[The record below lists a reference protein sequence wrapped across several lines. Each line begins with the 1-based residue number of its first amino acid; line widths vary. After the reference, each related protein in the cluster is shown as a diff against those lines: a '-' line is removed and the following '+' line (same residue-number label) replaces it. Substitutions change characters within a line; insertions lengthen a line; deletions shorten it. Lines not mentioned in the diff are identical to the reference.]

1 MVCNVRQMMLV
12 VLMTL
17 GPLVMLP
24 AAAGAQ
30 AGSPLLRVVHA
41 SPGAPAIEVHLD
53 GQRLTTAP
61 QFTEATP
68 YVTVPAGSHRVQVF
82 AAGTAAPDRPFFDTN
97 VNLRDGQAYTV
108 VAVDTVTRMEPVVLS
123 DQLTASAA
131 DKAYVRL
138 FHASPDA
145 PAVADVA
152 VASGGPVVFRNL
164 AFKAGTDYLA
174 VDAGTYSFELR
185 PAGTLQALATT
196 PSLTLT
202 GGQIYTVFAMGQF
215 VDNTFQV
222 IVVVDSAQS
231 GGVTRPPAAGGGAGA
246 PPTGLASWLLVAGLL
261 GLLVAWRS
269 AVTAR
274 RARRS

>member
-1 MVCNVRQMMLV
+1 MTRNLRRMMIMALV
-12 VLMTL
+12 AL
-17 GPLVMLP
+17 GPLAMLP

-30 AGSPLLRVVHA
+30 ATSPLLRVVHA
-41 SPGAPAIEVHLD
+41 SPGAPPVEVYLD
-53 GQRLTTAP
+53 GQRLITAP

-68 YVTVPAGSHRVQVF
+68 YTAVPVGAHRVQVF
-82 AAGTAAPDRPFFDTN
+82 AAGADPAGAVFFDTS
-97 VNLRDGQAYTV
+97 VNLQDGQAYTV
-108 VAVDTVTRMEPVVLS
+108 VATDVVTRMEPVL
-123 DQLTASAA
+123 LTDLLVPPVA

-145 PAVADVA
+145 PAVADIA
-152 VASGGPVVFRNL
+152 VAGGGPVVFRNV
-164 AFKAGTDYLA
+164 AFKAGTQYLA

-222 IVVVDSAQS
+222 IVVVDNAQS
-231 GGVTRPPAAGGGAGA
+231 GGVSRAPSAGAGGGASRA
-246 PPTGLASWLLVAGLL
+246 GLANWLLVAGLL
-261 GLLVAWRS
+261 GLLVAWRG
-269 AVTAR
+269 AMAGR
-274 RARRS
+274 RPHRG